1 MAITVRGD
9 ALVLCRVYNG
19 EFRGSGVVA
28 SWTYPIRLGDA
39 RAKAHELLGNPT
51 RSTEVLEEYPL
62 SGITLWFDSE
72 GRVSKVNLQGTASA
86 LYTGGAVSLLSHRA
100 LAFGLTAHSRD
111 GDFARILGMPV
122 TEIQEGPSERREV
135 RRLWRK
141 EWLSDRR
148 NLLGCGSR
156 VWRENVS
163 ERRTSVGRSV
173 SWHLN
178 DASQGLRQ
186 RDGQGPKGRP
196 RRAARDNLEPPVQAK
211 TE

>member
-1 MAITVRGD
+1 MKK
-9 ALVLCRVYNG
+9 
-19 EFRGSGVVA
+19 GSFQTHHWRTWLSLFVAMLSCCAGCTTGSSEAPGVVA

-122 TEIQEGPSERREV
+122 TEIQEGPSERRE
-135 RRLWRK
+135 R
-141 EWLSDRR
+141 SDACGGKSGY
-148 NLLGCGSR
+148 LIDATFLGVDRAYGEKRIREANFCGSKCLMA
-156 VWRENVS
+156 S
-163 ERRTSVGRSV
+163 ERCLSG
-173 SWHLN
+173 
-178 DASQGLRQ
+178 AQ
-186 RDGQGPKGRP
+186 
-196 RRAARDNLEPPVQAK
+196 AA
-211 TE
+211 